1 MYQAPEQLM
10 AWNKANL
17 EAAVRFAGIALEGAE
32 RMLEVQ
38 LKAAKSAFA
47 DGVQQAKMLADVK
60 DPQEFAQLKNTL
72 AQPSLE
78 KATSYVKSVYD
89 VAAATQSEINKLVEE
104 QVSEFNKQ
112 VVTGLDKVV
121 KSAPAGSEMAV
132 AAVKSAISAVN
143 STYDN
148 LSKSAKQFAEMSQ
161 ANIEAVWEHPD
172 DGVSQTLPARV
183 FMQLTRILREAV
195 SNVIKHSAATHCEV
209 HCTFQD
215 GALQMMVKDDGRGI
229 AADLHRGQGMSSM
242 KRRAKKMSGQCLV
255 ESRPGFGVV
264 ISLTV
269 PL

>member
-17 EAAVRFAGIALEGAE
+17 EAAMRFAGIALEGAE

-47 DGVQQAKMLADVK
+47 DGVQQVKMLAEVK

-72 AQPSLE
+72 VQPSLE

-121 KSAPAGSEMAV
+121 KSAPAGSEIAV

-161 ANIEAVWEHPD
+161 ANIEAAT
-172 DGVSQTLPARV
+172 SQVVQA
-183 FMQLTRILREAV
+183 
-195 SNVIKHSAATHCEV
+195 SKKKAA
-209 HCTFQD
+209 
-215 GALQMMVKDDGRGI
+215 
-229 AADLHRGQGMSSM
+229 
-242 KRRAKKMSGQCLV
+242 
-255 ESRPGFGVV
+255 
-264 ISLTV
+264 
-269 PL
+269 